1 MEISTT
7 FDTFGTQNQFAYS
20 AIGMD
25 NLGATE
31 YTIVNML
38 VDESGSVHSFQNEL
52 EQAMGSVVESC
63 RKHPQSEKLLIRSA
77 AFEGRDVREIHGF
90 TTIDTID
97 TNALKIRPSGST
109 PLWDATL
116 DSVETTEAYAQ
127 TLNDQDYFC
136 NGIVFVLTDGG
147 ENSSGRA
154 NMSKIKDAVS
164 RIRTNESLESIKMI
178 LIGVN
183 DTHPQLKSELDT
195 FKSDAGFDEYI
206 SLGDVS
212 PSKLAKLAQWISQ
225 SISSTS
231 QSLGTGGP
239 SQAVNF
245 TL

>member
-1 MEISTT
+1 MSD
-7 FDTFGTQNQFAYS
+7 FDMFNTPNQFQFS
-20 AIGMD
+20 AIGIE

-38 VDESGSVHSFQNEL
+38 VDESGSVGGFQQDL
-52 EQAMGSVVESC
+52 EDCMGTILESC
-63 RKHPQSEKLLIRSA
+63 KKHPRSQNLLLRSA
-77 AFEGRDVREIHGF
+77 AFEGYSVREIHGF
-90 TTIDTID
+90 SPLDTVD
-97 TNALKIRPSGST
+97 SGVFKINPCGST

-116 DSVETTEAYAQ
+116 DSVETTEAYAK

-136 NGIVFVLTDGG
+136 NGILFVITDGG
-147 ENSSGRA
+147 ENSSQRA
-154 NMSKIKDAVS
+154 TIAKIKDAVTK
-164 RIRTNESLESIKMI
+164 IRTTESLESIKMI

-183 DTHPQLKSELDT
+183 DTDAYLKNELDQ
-195 FKSDAGFDEYI
+195 FKTDAGFDDYI

-212 PSKLAKLAQWISQ
+212 PAKLAKLAEWISQ

-245 TL
+245 SL

>member
-1 MEISTT
+1 MENMDMFNTP
-7 FDTFGTQNQFAYS
+7 NQFQFS
-20 AIGMD
+20 AIEME

-38 VDESGSVHSFQNEL
+38 VDESGSVGGFKTEL
-52 EQAMGSVVESC
+52 EDTMGIILDSC
-63 RKHPQSEKLLIRSA
+63 KKHPRSENLLIRSA

-90 TTIDTID
+90 TTLDVVDKNVYCI
-97 TNALKIRPSGST
+97 NPGGST

-116 DSVETTEAYAQ
+116 DAVETTAAYAQ

-136 NGIVFVLTDGG
+136 NGILFVITDGG
-147 ENSSGRA
+147 ENSSVRA
-154 NMSKIKDAVS
+154 NLSKIKDSVS
-164 RIRTNESLESIKMI
+164 KIRIDESLESIKMI

-183 DTHPQLKSELDT
+183 DSDSYLKNELNT
-195 FKSDAGFDEYI
+195 FKNDAGFDEYV
-206 SLGDVS
+206 SLGDVT